1 MVTWS
6 GMDFNIPFLEPLLA
20 QSGVSG
26 HSNEVLVG
34 ILFMIMAVAYIVISP
49 IAGLLR
55 YFSCQSR
62 QIRVGQ
68 YRDDHQKNA
77 SHFIIDDK
85 HEFSDKYDTKATMVF
100 GNICIAISYALLG
113 PADCFKMGNATLTT
127 IIISMVILGIGL
139 AAAIVP
145 SMADMVVEAK

>member
-1 MVTWS
+1 MLFLLSLAYS
-6 GMDFNIPFLEPLLA
+6 GINHIKIRN
-20 QSGVSG
+20 QSLPDI
-26 HSNEVLVG
+26 E
-34 ILFMIMAVAYIVISP
+34 IIF
-49 IAGLLR
+49 GLL
-55 YFSCQSR
+55 
-62 QIRVGQ
+62 
-68 YRDDHQKNA
+68 
-77 SHFIIDDK
+77 
-85 HEFSDKYDTKATMVF
+85 SDKYDTKATMVF